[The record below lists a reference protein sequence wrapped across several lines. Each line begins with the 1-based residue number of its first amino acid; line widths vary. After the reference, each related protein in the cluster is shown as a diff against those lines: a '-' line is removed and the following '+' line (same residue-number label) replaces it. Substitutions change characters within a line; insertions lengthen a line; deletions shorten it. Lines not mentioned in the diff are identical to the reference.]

1 MKKDISF
8 WGMLVVL
15 LLFQLYFF
23 KNNSGISDVPVPFLS
38 GIPEK
43 EGWNGIR
50 AVEYLA
56 LLAPVLFLLFCY
68 LDWGDFYISRYGV
81 LHAVR
86 NAGMG
91 VYLWKICLRM
101 AARTLVFVSLQML
114 LNAMADF
121 RFVSAHIGEM
131 FFRLAD
137 YFLIVQCI
145 CWLFFFLCVAI
156 GKEAA
161 VISMNVALV
170 AIVLASGLV
179 RSDVFDFLVFPSRIV
194 HGPGL
199 AGGMGWLAA
208 GSMAAWIAGIYSVM
222 LRFVKKKDYI

>member
-121 RFVSAHIGEM
+121 R
-131 FFRLAD
+131 
-137 YFLIVQCI
+137 IVQCI

-170 AIVLASGLV
+170 AVVLASGLV